1 MERRK
6 KLTIITEAALET
18 ILVED
23 IERLG
28 AKGYTIFEV
37 SGKGARG
44 ARKGDWDQN
53 RNIQIDII
61 CDDTVAERI
70 AEHCAA
76 NYYQHYAMIIYL
88 FDVEVLRPGKF

>member
-6 KLTIITEAALET
+6 KLTIVTEAALET
-18 ILVED
+18 TLVED

-28 AKGYTIFEV
+28 AKGHTVFEV
-37 SGKGARG
+37 GGKGAHG

-53 RNIQIDII
+53 RNIQIDVI
-61 CDDTVAERI
+61 CDDKVAERI
-70 AEHCAA
+70 TEHCAA

-88 FDVEVLRPGKF
+88 SDVEVLRPEKF